1 MTDHFE
7 NKPFVKAQ
15 DALPKTYDPVGTES
29 RWQRIWQESGA
40 FHPDVNDQGEPF
52 SIVIPPP
59 NVTGSLHMGHAFNT
73 ALIDTIV
80 RFQRLQGKNVLC
92 LPGTDHASI
101 AVQTILEKQLKE
113 EGLTREQLGR
123 EAFLKRAWAWK
134 SESGGRIVDQLRR
147 LGYSVDWQ
155 RERFTLDPG
164 LSQAVSEAF
173 IRLHKKGLI
182 YRGEYLVNW
191 CPASGSA
198 VSDLEVEMKEV
209 DGYLWYFQ
217 YPISDSSLAG
227 QTSHLEVATTRPET
241 MLGDVAV
248 AVNPSDERYKH
259 LVGQKLIVPFV
270 EREIPVIADEHVDKN
285 FGTGCVKVT
294 PAHDPNDFAIGQ
306 RHDLPQITVMNK
318 DGTMNDMAGPFKG
331 LDRFDARKAVI
342 EGLKKKKL
350 LTRIDTYRHSVPY
363 SDRGKVPV
371 EPLLSTQWFVRM
383 EPMADRCR
391 AHLSKGEPHFIPA
404 RWEKVYRD
412 WLSGIRDWCISR
424 QLWWGHRIPAWFD
437 KEENVYVGKTE
448 DEVRKKYDLKDI
460 ELHQDEDVLDTWFSS
475 ALWTFSTLGWPKQD
489 NLLSR
494 YHPTSVL
501 VTGFDIIFFWVAR
514 MIMMTTHFISE
525 VPFKKILIHGLIKD
539 SEGIKMS
546 KSKGNTLDPLD
557 IIDGINLSDLSAK
570 RTEGLMQPQMKE
582 RIKKQT
588 KKDFPEGINAYGTDA
603 LRLTFCSLAT
613 GGRDINFDMKRV
625 EGYRNFCNKL
635 WNASR
640 FIEMQIESYGVSE
653 ELNEDLTEKWI
664 NYKFNLTVKKVNDAF
679 DSFRFDL
686 ATKAIYEFI
695 WYEFC
700 DWYIELS
707 KIKLSKESEDNS
719 KIVKSMVN
727 LLEETLRLA
736 HPIMPFIT
744 EEIWMQFKPF
754 HQNLEESIMI
764 AKAPKHKKNLSDEEY
779 QAIEW
784 LKEIVSGIRNI
795 RGEMLIKPS
804 VMIKAFYE
812 GGNKTDKKRS
822 ADLTSLIK
830 EIAGL
835 ESLEWMKEGEELPPS
850 AVVVLENL
858 KILIPL
864 EGLIDPKEE
873 SQRLRKKIDK
883 ASKEHKMLSSKLE
896 NKKFTDNAPKEL
908 VQEQQ
913 ERFELIS
920 KELSNLNDQLK
931 EISRLL

>member
-1 MTDHFE
+1 MKKNYE
-7 NKPFVKAQ
+7 
-15 DALPKTYDPVGTES
+15 PKGIEKKIYDKWES
-29 RWQRIWQESGA
+29 SGYFTA
-40 FHPDVNDQGEPF
+40 IPDEKKEPF
-52 SIVIPPP
+52 CIMIPPP
-59 NVTGSLHMGHAFNT
+59 NVTGTLHMGHGFQNT
-73 ALIDTIV
+73 LMDALIRHKRMSGFD
-80 RFQRLQGKNVLC
+80 VLWQV
-92 LPGTDHASI
+92 GVDHAGIATQMVVERQLESEGKTKESI
-101 AVQTILEKQLKE
+101 GRDAFEKRVWEWKE
-113 EGLTREQLGR
+113 
-123 EAFLKRAWAWK
+123 K
-134 SESGGRIVDQLRR
+134 SGGTITQQLRR
-147 LGYSVDWQ
+147 LGASVDWS
-155 RERFTLDPG
+155 R
-164 LSQAVSEAF
+164 EAF
-173 IRLHKKGLI
+173 TMSEDLSLAVKEVFVSLFDEGLI
-182 YRGEYLVNW
+182 YRGERLVNW
-191 CPASGSA
+191 DIVLQTAL
-198 VSDLEVEMKEV
+198 SDLEVTSEEES
-209 DGYLWYFQ
+209 GFLWHFD
-217 YPISDSSLAG
+217 YPVENGGTI
-227 QTSHLEVATTRPET
+227 TVATTRPET
-241 MLGDVAV
+241 MLGDSAV
-248 AVNPSDERYKH
+248 AVNPKDERFKE
-259 LVGQKLIVPFV
+259 LIGKFV
-270 EREIPVIADEHVDKN
+270 TLPITNRRIPIIQDTYVDSE
-285 FGTGCVKVT
+285 FGTGCVKIT
-294 PAHDPNDFAIGQ
+294 PAHDFNDFEIGK
-306 RHDLPQITVMNK
+306 RHDLEIINILNL
-318 DGTMNDMAGPFKG
+318 DGSLN
-331 LDRFDARKAVI
+331 
-342 EGLKKKKL
+342 E
-350 LTRIDTYRHSVPY
+350 SVPEKFRGLTTTEAREEVLNELESLGCLNKVEAHKIQIPKSQR
-363 SDRGKVPV
+363 SDSVL
-371 EPLLSTQWFVRM
+371 EPIITNQWFVDVKKM
-383 EPMADRCR
+383 
-391 AHLSKGEPHFIPA
+391 SKEAMGVVQQNETEFIPKN
-404 RWEKVYRD
+404 WENTYFNWMED
-412 WLSGIRDWCISR
+412 IQDWCISR

-437 KEENVYVGKTE
+437 EKENIYVGRSE
-448 DEVRKKYDLKDI
+448 DEVREKYDLKNI

-475 ALWTFSTLGWPKQD
+475 ALWTFSTLGWPKKD

-539 SEGIKMS
+539 SEGVKMS

-582 RIKKQT
+582 RIEKQT
-588 KKDFPEGINAYGTDA
+588 KKDFPEGIHAYGTDA

-764 AKAPKHKKNLSDEEY
+764 AETPKHKKNLSDEEY
-779 QAIEW
+779 QAVEW

>member
-1 MTDHFE
+1 MKKNYE
-7 NKPFVKAQ
+7 
-15 DALPKTYDPVGTES
+15 PKGIEKKIYDNWES
-29 RWQRIWQESGA
+29 SGFFA
-40 FHPDVNDQGEPF
+40 AMPDEKKEPF
-52 SIVIPPP
+52 CIMIPPP
-59 NVTGSLHMGHAFNT
+59 NVTGTLHMGHGFQNT
-73 ALIDTIV
+73 LMDALIRYKRMSGFD
-80 RFQRLQGKNVLC
+80 VLWQV
-92 LPGTDHASI
+92 GVDHAGIATQMVVERQLESEGQTKESI
-101 AVQTILEKQLKE
+101 GRDAFEKRVWEWKE
-113 EGLTREQLGR
+113 
-123 EAFLKRAWAWK
+123 K
-134 SESGGRIVDQLRR
+134 SGGTITQQLRR
-147 LGYSVDWQ
+147 LGASVDWS
-155 RERFTLDPG
+155 R
-164 LSQAVSEAF
+164 EAF
-173 IRLHKKGLI
+173 TMSEDLSLAVKEVFISLFDEGLI
-182 YRGEYLVNW
+182 YRGERLVNW
-191 CPASGSA
+191 DVVLQTAL
-198 VSDLEVEMKEV
+198 SDLEVTSEEET
-209 DGYLWYFQ
+209 GSLWYFD
-217 YPISDSSLAG
+217 YPVENGSSI
-227 QTSHLEVATTRPET
+227 TVATTRPET
-241 MLGDVAV
+241 MLGDSAV
-248 AVNPSDERYKH
+248 AVNPEDERFKE
-259 LVGQKLIVPFV
+259 LIGQFV
-270 EREIPVIADEHVDKN
+270 IMPITERKIPIIEDSYVDSD
-285 FGTGCVKVT
+285 FGTGCVKIT
-294 PAHDPNDFAIGQ
+294 PAHDFNDFEIGK
-306 RHDLPQITVMNK
+306 RHDLEVINILNL
-318 DGTMNDMAGPFKG
+318 DGTLNEFVPKKYRG
-331 LDRFDARKAVI
+331 LTTTEARKEVLN
-342 EGLKKKKL
+342 EMESLGHLNK
-350 LTRIDTYRHSVPY
+350 
-363 SDRGKVPV
+363 V
-371 EPLLSTQWFVRM
+371 EPHKIQIPKSQRSDSVLEPLITNQWFVDVKKM
-383 EPMADRCR
+383 
-391 AHLSKGEPHFIPA
+391 SKEAIRVVQENETAFIPKN
-404 RWEKVYRD
+404 WENTYFD
-412 WLSGIRDWCISR
+412 WMNKIQDWCISR

-475 ALWTFSTLGWPKQD
+475 ALWTFSTLGWPKKE

-525 VPFKKILIHGLIKD
+525 VPFRKILIHGLIKD

-557 IIDGINLSDLSAK
+557 IIDGINLSDLSTK

-719 KIVKSMVN
+719 QIVKSMVN

-764 AKAPKHKKNLSDEEY
+764 AEAPKHKKNLSDEEY

-812 GGNKTDKKRS
+812 GGNKTDKRRS
-822 ADLTSLIK
+822 ADLTGLIK

>member
-1 MTDHFE
+1 MKKNYE
-7 NKPFVKAQ
+7 
-15 DALPKTYDPVGTES
+15 PKGIEKKIYDNWES
-29 RWQRIWQESGA
+29 SGFFTA
-40 FHPDVNDQGEPF
+40 IPDEKKEPF
-52 SIVIPPP
+52 CIMIPPP
-59 NVTGSLHMGHAFNT
+59 NVTGTLHMGHGFQNT
-73 ALIDTIV
+73 LMDALIRYKRMSGFD
-80 RFQRLQGKNVLC
+80 VLWQV
-92 LPGTDHASI
+92 GVDHAGIATQMVVERQLESEGQTKESI
-101 AVQTILEKQLKE
+101 GRDAFEKRVWEWKE
-113 EGLTREQLGR
+113 
-123 EAFLKRAWAWK
+123 K
-134 SESGGRIVDQLRR
+134 SGGTITQQLRR
-147 LGYSVDWQ
+147 LGASVDWS
-155 RERFTLDPG
+155 R
-164 LSQAVSEAF
+164 EAF
-173 IRLHKKGLI
+173 TMSEDLSLAVKEVFISLFDEGLI
-182 YRGEYLVNW
+182 YRGERLVNW
-191 CPASGSA
+191 DVVLQTAL
-198 VSDLEVEMKEV
+198 SDLEVTSEEET
-209 DGYLWYFQ
+209 GSLWYFD
-217 YPISDSSLAG
+217 YPVENGSSI
-227 QTSHLEVATTRPET
+227 TVATTRPET
-241 MLGDVAV
+241 MLGDSAV
-248 AVNPSDERYKH
+248 AVNPEDERFKE
-259 LVGQKLIVPFV
+259 LIGQFV
-270 EREIPVIADEHVDKN
+270 IMPITERKIPIIEDSYVDSD
-285 FGTGCVKVT
+285 FGTGCVKIT
-294 PAHDPNDFAIGQ
+294 PAHDFNDFEIGK
-306 RHDLPQITVMNK
+306 RHGLEVINILNL
-318 DGTMNDMAGPFKG
+318 DGTLNEFVPKKYRG
-331 LDRFDARKAVI
+331 LTTTEARKEVLN
-342 EGLKKKKL
+342 EMESLGHLNK
-350 LTRIDTYRHSVPY
+350 
-363 SDRGKVPV
+363 V
-371 EPLLSTQWFVRM
+371 EPYKIQIPKSQRSDSVLEPLITNQWFVDVKKM
-383 EPMADRCR
+383 
-391 AHLSKGEPHFIPA
+391 SKEAIRVVQENETGFIPKN
-404 RWEKVYRD
+404 WENTYFD
-412 WLSGIRDWCISR
+412 WMNKIQDWCISR

-475 ALWTFSTLGWPKQD
+475 ALWTFSTLGWPKKE

-764 AKAPKHKKNLSDEEY
+764 AEAPKHKKNLSDEEY

>member
-1 MTDHFE
+1 MKKNYE
-7 NKPFVKAQ
+7 
-15 DALPKTYDPVGTES
+15 PKGIEKKIYDNWES
-29 RWQRIWQESGA
+29 SGFFTA
-40 FHPDVNDQGEPF
+40 MPDEKKEPF
-52 SIVIPPP
+52 CIMIPPP
-59 NVTGSLHMGHAFNT
+59 NVTGTLHMGHGFQNT
-73 ALIDTIV
+73 LMDALIRYKRMSGFD
-80 RFQRLQGKNVLC
+80 VLWQV
-92 LPGTDHASI
+92 GVDHAGIATQMVVERQLESEGQTKESI
-101 AVQTILEKQLKE
+101 GRDAFEKRVWEWKE
-113 EGLTREQLGR
+113 
-123 EAFLKRAWAWK
+123 K
-134 SESGGRIVDQLRR
+134 SGGTITQQLRR
-147 LGYSVDWQ
+147 LGASVDWS
-155 RERFTLDPG
+155 R
-164 LSQAVSEAF
+164 EAF
-173 IRLHKKGLI
+173 TMSEDLSLAVKEVFISLFDEGLI
-182 YRGEYLVNW
+182 YRGERLVNW
-191 CPASGSA
+191 DVVLQTAL
-198 VSDLEVEMKEV
+198 SDLEVTSEEET
-209 DGYLWYFQ
+209 GSLWYFD
-217 YPISDSSLAG
+217 YPVENGSSI
-227 QTSHLEVATTRPET
+227 TVATTRPET
-241 MLGDVAV
+241 MLGDSAV
-248 AVNPSDERYKH
+248 AVNPEDERFKE
-259 LVGQKLIVPFV
+259 LIGQFV
-270 EREIPVIADEHVDKN
+270 IMPITERKIPIIEDSYVDSD
-285 FGTGCVKVT
+285 FGTGCVKIT
-294 PAHDPNDFAIGQ
+294 PAHDFNDFEIGK
-306 RHDLPQITVMNK
+306 RHGLEVINILNL
-318 DGTMNDMAGPFKG
+318 DGTLNEFVPKKYRG
-331 LDRFDARKAVI
+331 LTTTEARKEVLN
-342 EGLKKKKL
+342 EMESLGHLSK
-350 LTRIDTYRHSVPY
+350 
-363 SDRGKVPV
+363 V
-371 EPLLSTQWFVRM
+371 EPHKIQIPKSQRSDSVLEPLITNQWFVDVKKM
-383 EPMADRCR
+383 
-391 AHLSKGEPHFIPA
+391 SKEAIRVVQENETGFIPKN
-404 RWEKVYRD
+404 WENTYFD
-412 WLSGIRDWCISR
+412 WMNKIQDWCISR

-475 ALWTFSTLGWPKQD
+475 ALWTFSTLGWPKKE

-525 VPFKKILIHGLIKD
+525 VPFRKILIHGLIKD

-557 IIDGINLSDLSAK
+557 IIDGINLSDLSTK

-653 ELNEDLTEKWI
+653 ELNEDLIEKWI
-664 NYKFNLTVKKVNDAF
+664 NYRFNLTVKKVNDAF
-679 DSFRFDL
+679 ENFRFDL

-707 KIKLSKESEDNS
+707 KIKLSKENEDNS
-719 KIVKSMVN
+719 QIVKSMVN

-764 AKAPKHKKNLSDEEY
+764 AEAPKHKKNLSDEEY

-822 ADLTSLIK
+822 ADLTGLIK

>member
-1 MTDHFE
+1 MKKNYE
-7 NKPFVKAQ
+7 
-15 DALPKTYDPVGTES
+15 PKSIEKKIYDNWES
-29 RWQRIWQESGA
+29 SGFFTA
-40 FHPDVNDQGEPF
+40 VPDEKKEPF
-52 SIVIPPP
+52 CIMIPPP
-59 NVTGSLHMGHAFNT
+59 NVTGTLHMGHGFQNT
-73 ALIDTIV
+73 LMDALIRYKRMSGFD
-80 RFQRLQGKNVLC
+80 VLWQV
-92 LPGTDHASI
+92 GVDHAGIATQMVVERQLESEGQTKESI
-101 AVQTILEKQLKE
+101 GRDAFEKRVWEWKE
-113 EGLTREQLGR
+113 
-123 EAFLKRAWAWK
+123 K
-134 SESGGRIVDQLRR
+134 SGGTITQQLRR
-147 LGYSVDWQ
+147 LGASVDWS
-155 RERFTLDPG
+155 R
-164 LSQAVSEAF
+164 EAF
-173 IRLHKKGLI
+173 TMSEDLSLAVKEVFISLFDEGLI
-182 YRGEYLVNW
+182 YRGERLVNW
-191 CPASGSA
+191 DVVLQTAL
-198 VSDLEVEMKEV
+198 SDLEVTSEEET
-209 DGYLWYFQ
+209 GSLWYFD
-217 YPISDSSLAG
+217 YPVENGSSI
-227 QTSHLEVATTRPET
+227 TVATTRPET
-241 MLGDVAV
+241 MLGDSAV
-248 AVNPSDERYKH
+248 AVNPEDERFKE
-259 LVGQKLIVPFV
+259 LIGQFV
-270 EREIPVIADEHVDKN
+270 IMPITERKIPIIEDSYVDSD
-285 FGTGCVKVT
+285 FGTGCVKIT
-294 PAHDPNDFAIGQ
+294 PAHDFNDFEIGK
-306 RHDLPQITVMNK
+306 RHGLEVINILNL
-318 DGTMNDMAGPFKG
+318 DGTLNEFVPKKYRG
-331 LDRFDARKAVI
+331 LTTTEARKEVLN
-342 EGLKKKKL
+342 EMESLGHLNK
-350 LTRIDTYRHSVPY
+350 
-363 SDRGKVPV
+363 V
-371 EPLLSTQWFVRM
+371 EPHKIQIPKSQRSDSVLEPLITNQWFVDVKKM
-383 EPMADRCR
+383 
-391 AHLSKGEPHFIPA
+391 SKEAIRVVRENETEFIPKN
-404 RWEKVYRD
+404 WENTYFD
-412 WLSGIRDWCISR
+412 WMNKIQDWCISR

-448 DEVRKKYDLKDI
+448 DEVRKKYDLKEI

-475 ALWTFSTLGWPKQD
+475 ALWTFSTLGWPKED

-582 RIKKQT
+582 RIEKQT
-588 KKDFPEGINAYGTDA
+588 KKDFPEGISAYGTDA

-653 ELNEDLTEKWI
+653 ESDEGLIEKWI
-664 NYKFNLTVKKVNDAF
+664 NYRFNLTAKKVNDAF
-679 DSFRFDL
+679 ENFRFDL

-707 KIKLSKESEDNS
+707 KIKLSNEGEENS
-719 KIVKSMVN
+719 KIVKSMVTI
-727 LLEETLRLA
+727 LEETLRLA

-744 EEIWMQFKPF
+744 EEIWMHFKPY
-754 HQNLEESIMI
+754 HQNSEKSIMI
-764 AKAPKHKKNLSDEEY
+764 AETPKHKENLSDDEY
-779 QAIEW
+779 QSIEW

-804 VMIKAFYE
+804 MTIKAFYE
-812 GGNKTDKKRS
+812 GGDKIDRNRS
-822 ADLTSLIK
+822 KDLTNLIK

-835 ESLEWMKEGEELPPS
+835 ESLEWIGEKNLPPS
-850 AVVVLENL
+850 AVVVVENL

-873 SQRLRKKIDK
+873 SQRLTKKIDK
-883 ASKEHKMLSSKLE
+883 VSKEHKMLSSKLN

-913 ERFELIS
+913 ERFEIIS
-920 KELSNLNDQLK
+920 KELNNLNDQLK
-931 EISRLL
+931 EIGRLL

>member
-1 MTDHFE
+1 MKKNYE
-7 NKPFVKAQ
+7 
-15 DALPKTYDPVGTES
+15 PKGIEKKIYDNWES
-29 RWQRIWQESGA
+29 SGFFTA
-40 FHPDVNDQGEPF
+40 VPDEKKEPF
-52 SIVIPPP
+52 CIMIPPP
-59 NVTGSLHMGHAFNT
+59 NVTGTLHMGHGFQNT
-73 ALIDTIV
+73 LMDALIRYKRMSGFD
-80 RFQRLQGKNVLC
+80 VLWQV
-92 LPGTDHASI
+92 GVDHAGIATQMVVERQLESEGQTKESI
-101 AVQTILEKQLKE
+101 GRDAFEKRVWEWKE
-113 EGLTREQLGR
+113 
-123 EAFLKRAWAWK
+123 K
-134 SESGGRIVDQLRR
+134 SGGTITQQLRR
-147 LGYSVDWQ
+147 LGASVDWS
-155 RERFTLDPG
+155 R
-164 LSQAVSEAF
+164 EAF
-173 IRLHKKGLI
+173 TMSEDLSLAVKEVFISLFDEGLI
-182 YRGEYLVNW
+182 YRGERLVNW
-191 CPASGSA
+191 DVVLQTAL
-198 VSDLEVEMKEV
+198 SDLEVTSEEET
-209 DGYLWYFQ
+209 GSLWYFD
-217 YPISDSSLAG
+217 YPVENGSSI
-227 QTSHLEVATTRPET
+227 TVATTRPET
-241 MLGDVAV
+241 MLGDSAV
-248 AVNPSDERYKH
+248 AVNPEDERFKE
-259 LVGQKLIVPFV
+259 LIGQFV
-270 EREIPVIADEHVDKN
+270 IMPITERKIPIIEDSYVDSD
-285 FGTGCVKVT
+285 FGTGCVKIT
-294 PAHDPNDFAIGQ
+294 PAHDFNDFEIGK
-306 RHDLPQITVMNK
+306 RHGLEVINILNL
-318 DGTMNDMAGPFKG
+318 DGTLNEFVPKKYRG
-331 LDRFDARKAVI
+331 LTTTEARKEVLN
-342 EGLKKKKL
+342 EMESLGHLNK
-350 LTRIDTYRHSVPY
+350 
-363 SDRGKVPV
+363 V
-371 EPLLSTQWFVRM
+371 EPHKIQIPKSQRSDSVLEPLITNQWFVDVKKM
-383 EPMADRCR
+383 
-391 AHLSKGEPHFIPA
+391 SKEAIRVVHENETGFIPKN
-404 RWEKVYRD
+404 WENTYFD
-412 WLSGIRDWCISR
+412 WMNKIQDWCISR

-475 ALWTFSTLGWPKQD
+475 ALWTFSTLGWPKED

-582 RIKKQT
+582 RIEKQT
-588 KKDFPEGINAYGTDA
+588 KKDFPEGISAYGTDA

-653 ELNEDLTEKWI
+653 ESDEGLIEKWI
-664 NYKFNLTVKKVNDAF
+664 NYRFNLTAKKVNDAF
-679 DSFRFDL
+679 ENFRFDL

-707 KIKLSKESEDNS
+707 KIKLSNEGKENS
-719 KIVKSMVN
+719 KIVKSMVTI
-727 LLEETLRLA
+727 LEETLRLA

-744 EEIWMQFKPF
+744 EEIWMHFKPY
-754 HQNLEESIMI
+754 HQNSEKSIMI
-764 AKAPKHKKNLSDEEY
+764 AETPKHKENLSDDEY
-779 QAIEW
+779 QSIEW

-804 VMIKAFYE
+804 MTIKAFYE
-812 GGNKTDKKRS
+812 GGDKIDRNRS
-822 ADLTSLIK
+822 KDLTNLIK
-830 EIAGL
+830 VIAGL
-835 ESLEWMKEGEELPPS
+835 ESLEWIGEKNLPPS
-850 AVVVLENL
+850 AVVVVENL

-873 SQRLRKKIDK
+873 SQRLTKKIDK
-883 ASKEHKMLSSKLE
+883 VSKEHKMLSSKLN

-913 ERFELIS
+913 ERFEIIS
-920 KELSNLNDQLK
+920 KELNNLNDQLK
-931 EISRLL
+931 EIGRLL

>member
-1 MTDHFE
+1 MKKNYE
-7 NKPFVKAQ
+7 
-15 DALPKTYDPVGTES
+15 PKSIEKKIYDNWES
-29 RWQRIWQESGA
+29 SGFFTA
-40 FHPDVNDQGEPF
+40 VPDEKKEPF
-52 SIVIPPP
+52 CIMIPPP
-59 NVTGSLHMGHAFNT
+59 NVTGTLHMGHGFQNT
-73 ALIDTIV
+73 LMDALIRYKRMSGFD
-80 RFQRLQGKNVLC
+80 VLWQV
-92 LPGTDHASI
+92 GVDHAGIATQMVVERQLESEGQTKESI
-101 AVQTILEKQLKE
+101 GRDAFEKRVWEWKE
-113 EGLTREQLGR
+113 
-123 EAFLKRAWAWK
+123 K
-134 SESGGRIVDQLRR
+134 SGGTITQQLRR
-147 LGYSVDWQ
+147 LGASVDWS
-155 RERFTLDPG
+155 R
-164 LSQAVSEAF
+164 EAF
-173 IRLHKKGLI
+173 TMSEDLSLAVKEVFISLFDEGLI
-182 YRGEYLVNW
+182 YRGERLVNW
-191 CPASGSA
+191 DVVLQTAL
-198 VSDLEVEMKEV
+198 SDLEVTSEEET
-209 DGYLWYFQ
+209 GSLWYFD
-217 YPISDSSLAG
+217 YPVENGSSI
-227 QTSHLEVATTRPET
+227 TVATTRPET
-241 MLGDVAV
+241 MLGDSAV
-248 AVNPSDERYKH
+248 AVNPEDERFKE
-259 LVGQKLIVPFV
+259 LIGQFV
-270 EREIPVIADEHVDKN
+270 IMPITERKIPIIEDSYVDSD
-285 FGTGCVKVT
+285 FGTGCVKIT
-294 PAHDPNDFAIGQ
+294 PAHDFNDFEIGK
-306 RHDLPQITVMNK
+306 RHGLEVINILNL
-318 DGTMNDMAGPFKG
+318 DGTLNEFVPKKYRG
-331 LDRFDARKAVI
+331 LTTTEARKEVLN
-342 EGLKKKKL
+342 EMESLGHLNK
-350 LTRIDTYRHSVPY
+350 
-363 SDRGKVPV
+363 V
-371 EPLLSTQWFVRM
+371 EPHKIQIPKSQRSDSVLEPLITNQWFVDVKKM
-383 EPMADRCR
+383 
-391 AHLSKGEPHFIPA
+391 SKEAIRVVRENETEFIPKN
-404 RWEKVYRD
+404 WENTYFD
-412 WLSGIRDWCISR
+412 WMNKIQDWCISR

-448 DEVRKKYDLKDI
+448 DEVRKKYDLNDI

-475 ALWTFSTLGWPKQD
+475 ALWTFSTLGWPKED

-582 RIKKQT
+582 RIEKQT
-588 KKDFPEGINAYGTDA
+588 KKDFPEGISAYGTDA

-653 ELNEDLTEKWI
+653 ESDEGLIEKWI
-664 NYKFNLTVKKVNDAF
+664 NYRFNLTAKKVNDAF
-679 DSFRFDL
+679 VNFRFDL

-707 KIKLSKESEDNS
+707 KIKLSNEGEENS
-719 KIVKSMVN
+719 KIVKSMVTI
-727 LLEETLRLA
+727 LEKTLRLA

-744 EEIWMQFKPF
+744 EEIWMHFKPY
-754 HQNLEESIMI
+754 HQNSEKSIMI
-764 AKAPKHKKNLSDEEY
+764 AEMPKHKENLSDDEY
-779 QAIEW
+779 QSIEW

-804 VMIKAFYE
+804 ITIKAFYE
-812 GGNKTDKKRS
+812 GGDKIDRNRS
-822 ADLTSLIK
+822 NDLTNLIK

-835 ESLEWMKEGEELPPS
+835 ESLEWIGEKNLPPS
-850 AVVVLENL
+850 AVVVVENL

-873 SQRLRKKIDK
+873 SQRLTKKIDK
-883 ASKEHKMLSSKLE
+883 VSKEHKMLSSKLN

-913 ERFELIS
+913 ERFEIIS
-920 KELSNLNDQLK
+920 KELNNLNDQLK
-931 EISRLL
+931 EIGRLL